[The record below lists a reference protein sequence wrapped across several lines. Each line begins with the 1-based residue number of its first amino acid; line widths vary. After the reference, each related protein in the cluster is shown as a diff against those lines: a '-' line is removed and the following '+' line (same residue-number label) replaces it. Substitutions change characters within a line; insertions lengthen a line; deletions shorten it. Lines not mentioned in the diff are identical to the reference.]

1 MGKTFCK
8 GGQEMTDFNVLQTG
22 FISFLDGL
30 WWGLRENTGPL
41 SMYEGYRGG
50 FKQMG
55 KEIAEKISGKGPEAA
70 AKIAGTIFEA
80 IGLEVA
86 VQVKTIMVKKCPLLD
101 RIVERG
107 LEFSFHVEDLCWL
120 PMLQGVGEV
129 VGAQPEMIT
138 SLRLTY
144 IERAKVDYKKGKA
157 KKALDEGQ
165 MTEKEYEKE
174 IAKLEQTLNVIPKFG
189 EYVFK

>member
-1 MGKTFCK
+1 
-8 GGQEMTDFNVLQTG
+8 MTDSDILRTG
-22 FISFLDGL
+22 FIAFLDGL

-55 KEIAEKISGKGPEAA
+55 KEVAEKIGGKGPEAA
-70 AKIAGTIFEA
+70 AKIAGKIFES

-86 VQVKTIMVKKCPLLD
+86 IQVKTIMVKKCPLLD

-107 LEFSFHVEDLCWL
+107 LEFAFHIEDICWL
-120 PMLQGVGEV
+120 PMLQGIGEAT
-129 VGAQPEMIT
+129 GTQPQMIT

-157 KKALDEGQ
+157 KKALDEGNI
-165 MTEKEYEKE
+165 TEKEFEKE
-174 IAKLEQTLNVIPKFG
+174 ITKLEQTLKVIPKFG
-189 EYVFK
+189 QYEFK